1 MRKSAVGRS
10 AETEAPEHGTPD
22 TEAPDTE
29 TPDTRAS
36 ETETPET
43 DAPEKDAAET
53 DAPEE
58 EAPEPTDL
66 GVRWWWAAL
75 RRTVGEVQRDDLVD
89 RAAALTYYG
98 VLSVFPA
105 LLVLVSLL
113 GLTGKNTLQ
122 QLIDELG
129 KAAPGPVRQL
139 AINALTELQ
148 HGTGAAGLA
157 GVLSLLVALWSSSGY
172 VAAFMRTSNVVY
184 DVPEGRPLWKTLP
197 IRLGITIV
205 MLVCLTVTAVT
216 VVVTGGIAR
225 RVGDLIGAQSATV
238 TVWDIAKWPVLLL
251 VVSFMFALLYWASPN
266 AKQGFRWVSPGG
278 VLAVLL
284 WLVVSAGFALYVAN
298 FGSYNKTYGSLAGVV
313 VALIWLW
320 ISNLAVLLGA
330 EFNAELERSR
340 AIEAGH
346 SPREEP
352 YVELRDTRTI
362 KDDEMP

>member
-1 MRKSAVGRS
+1 MKKSAVGESAGTPETDTPEAGRS
-10 AETEAPEHGTPD
+10 TAETSETEAPENTEKGT
-22 TEAPDTE
+22 
-29 TPDTRAS
+29 
-36 ETETPET
+36 
-43 DAPEKDAAET
+43 
-53 DAPEE
+53 PEE

-66 GVRWWWAAL
+66 GVRWWWSAL
-75 RRTVGEVQRDDLVD
+75 RRTVGEVQRDELVD
-89 RAAALTYYG
+89 RAASLTYYG

-113 GLTGKNTLQ
+113 GLAGKNTLQ
-122 QLIDELG
+122 QLIDEVG

-139 AINALTELQ
+139 AINALTQLQ
-148 HGTGAAGLA
+148 NGAGIAGVAGLI
-157 GVLSLLVALWSSSGY
+157 SLFVALWSSSGY
-172 VAAFMRTSNVVY
+172 IAAFMRASNVVY

-251 VVSFMFALLYWASPN
+251 IVSFMFALLYWASPN

-278 VLAVLL
+278 VLAVVL
-284 WLVVSAGFALYVAN
+284 WLVVSAGFAVYVAN

-320 ISNLAVLLGA
+320 MSNLAILFGA

-340 AIEAGH
+340 AIEAGLP
-346 SPREEP
+346 PREEP

-362 KDDEMP
+362 KDDEAP

>member
-1 MRKSAVGRS
+1 MSGSRKSAAGTR
-10 AETEAPEHGTPD
+10 ETDTPETDTPETD
-22 TEAPDTE
+22 TPETE
-29 TPDTRAS
+29 TPDN
-36 ETETPET
+36 E
-43 DAPEKDAAET
+43 APEK
-53 DAPEE
+53 

-66 GVRWWWAAL
+66 GIRWWWAAL
-75 RRTVGEVQRDDLVD
+75 RRTVGEVQRDELVD
-89 RAAALTYYG
+89 RAASLTYYG

-105 LLVLVSLL
+105 LLVLISLL
-113 GLTGKNTLQ
+113 GLAGKDTLQ
-122 QLIDELG
+122 QLINELG

-148 HGTGAAGLA
+148 HGAGIAGVAGLL
-157 GVLSLLVALWSSSGY
+157 GLLVALWSSSGY
-172 VAAFMRTSNVVY
+172 VAAFMRASNVVY

-225 RVGDLIGAQSATV
+225 RAGDLIGAQSVAV

-278 VLAVLL
+278 LLAVFL
-284 WLVVSAGFALYVAN
+284 WLIVSVGFALYVAN

-320 ISNLAVLLGA
+320 ISNLAILLGA

-340 AIEAGH
+340 AIKAGH
-346 SPREEP
+346 PASEEP
-352 YVELRDTRTI
+352 YVELRDTQNI
-362 KDDEMP
+362 KDDGLS